1 MNGPAPGTPT
11 ATANALHYAVPIVG
25 IASFRIAAWPQL
37 SGMLAAAGSE
47 FVAASHIVQLLAMV
61 LVLVANRFVG
71 YSASQVLRAAS
82 IATAC
87 TLAGVAVYIFGPPG
101 ETTLL
106 LGGAITGAVSSVVV
120 LAWGYYLCSIS
131 PRHSALGISGGF
143 ALYGLLTLALAGL
156 SGVALT
162 ALALLGP
169 LVSLACLWVGFSS
182 IEPQPTPAAT
192 QRGESPN
199 DTGRLTRDTVLML
212 AVLGTCTVVN
222 LLGKVLIPLDE
233 EPHALLHRLLWPLLF
248 VAIFGAVALWV
259 LGLKREPEG
268 LWPLFVLIMV
278 SGLVGYPSL
287 MAIEPAFASAYL
299 RASQDCLMLF
309 CWLLVASLAYR
320 HGYPRLSFFGW
331 STVVFVK
338 PPLIVSAVL
347 LMLFSH
353 TLAHQDQAFVLI
365 ATGGA
370 AFLLVVV
377 VVVLASLELSARAK
391 GPDHNASEPGPDD
404 APTGGG
410 YLSSLERASAELRDT
425 YDLTARETDVAMLMA
440 RGNTMVQTASEL
452 NVSLDTVRAHSKSL
466 YRKLGIHKKQELVA
480 LVDNL
485 LREAEA

>member
-182 IEPQPTPAAT
+182 IEPQPTPAAA

-248 VAIFGAVALWV
+248 VAIFGAIALWV

-268 LWPLFVLIMV
+268 LWPLFVLKMCI
-278 SGLVGYPSL
+278 
-287 MAIEPAFASAYL
+287 
-299 RASQDCLMLF
+299 RD
-309 CWLLVASLAYR
+309 R
-320 HGYPRLSFFGW
+320 
-331 STVVFVK
+331 
-338 PPLIVSAVL
+338 
-347 LMLFSH
+347 
-353 TLAHQDQAFVLI
+353 
-365 ATGGA
+365 GG
-370 AFLLVVV
+370 
-377 VVVLASLELSARAK
+377 
-391 GPDHNASEPGPDD
+391 
-404 APTGGG
+404 T
-410 YLSSLERASAELRDT
+410 
-425 YDLTARETDVAMLMA
+425 
-440 RGNTMVQTASEL
+440 
-452 NVSLDTVRAHSKSL
+452 
-466 YRKLGIHKKQELVA
+466 
-480 LVDNL
+480 
-485 LREAEA
+485 